1 MSGRWTT
8 VAAWPLV
15 ALVRLYQVTLG
26 PLMGGHC
33 RFTPSCSHYALEALR
48 EHGAVRGSW
57 LTVRRLA
64 RCHPLGGGGYD
75 PVPPRNDDGR
85 NG

>member
-1 MSGRWTT
+1 MAI
-8 VAAWPLV
+8 AAWPLI

-33 RFTPSCSHYALEALR
+33 RFVPSCSHYAVEALR
-48 EHGAVRGSW
+48 EHGPVRGVW
-57 LTVRRLA
+57 LTARRLA

-75 PVPPRNDDGR
+75 PVPLRGGKPHRKG
-85 NG
+85 

>member
-64 RCHPLGGGGYD
+64 RCHPLGGWGYD